1 MAKRRLLS
9 NCKIGAM
16 KRYLP
21 AIDGWF
27 SAGAAGS
34 GPEIGMMAAMTGF
47 LATLLWLAAINI
59 CLAGERMEKMVTTED
74 GLELWSQSFGQPG
87 NRPVLLIMGAMNQ
100 GVIWPEAFCRQLA
113 ERGYLVVRY
122 DHRDTGL
129 SSTVDYQ
136 ATPYRLNEL
145 SADALAIMRAHGM
158 RKATVIGL
166 SMGGYI
172 AQLLAIEHPEQVDR
186 LVLISS
192 TADQRPYM
200 AATMGQSVAGF
211 DLPGPGQALLDYI
224 RTAAARPAS
233 SAAEIEKSLL
243 DGWAVTYGG
252 SRAFPREQVTAAL
265 RLAASRA
272 PDQRAAFHHAW
283 AVAMSP
289 ERREGIK
296 LIQAPTLVIHGKY
309 DICLPL
315 AHGEYLARNIPKAR
329 LEVFDMGHSFMGAW
343 DDEILASIVAFLG
356 E

>member
-1 MAKRRLLS
+1 
-9 NCKIGAM
+9 
-16 KRYLP
+16 
-21 AIDGWF
+21 
-27 SAGAAGS
+27 
-34 GPEIGMMAAMTGF
+34 
-47 LATLLWLAAINI
+47 
-59 CLAGERMEKMVTTED
+59 MEKNVTTAD
-74 GLELWSQSFGQPG
+74 GLALWSQSFGRPG
-87 NRPVLLIMGAMNQ
+87 DRPALLIMGAMNQ

-113 ERGYLVVRY
+113 ERGYFVVRY

-129 SSTVDYQ
+129 SSTVDFQ

-145 SADALAIMRAHGM
+145 TADALAVMGAHGM
-158 RKATVIGL
+158 HKAAVIGL
-166 SMGGYI
+166 SMGGYV
-172 AQLLAIEHPEQVDR
+172 AQLLAIEHPEQVAR

-200 AATMGQSVAGF
+200 AATMGQSVASF

-224 RTAAARPAS
+224 RAAAAQPAGS
-233 SAAEIEKSLL
+233 PAEIEKSLL
-243 DGWAVTYGG
+243 DGWAVTYAG
-252 SRAFPREQVTAAL
+252 SRAFPREQVAAAL

-289 ERREGIK
+289 DRREGIK
-296 LIQAPTLVIHGKY
+296 LIRAPTLVIHGKY

-329 LEVFDMGHSFMGAW
+329 LEVFDMGHSFMGVW
-343 DDEILASIVAFLG
+343 DEEILASIVAFLG

>member
-1 MAKRRLLS
+1 
-9 NCKIGAM
+9 
-16 KRYLP
+16 
-21 AIDGWF
+21 
-27 SAGAAGS
+27 
-34 GPEIGMMAAMTGF
+34 MMAATKRF
-47 LATLLWLAAINI
+47 LAVLLVLAGINV
-59 CLAGERMEKMVTTED
+59 CLAGETMEKIVTTED
-74 GLELWSQSFGQPG
+74 GLALWSQSFGKPG
-87 NRPVLLIMGAMNQ
+87 DRPILLIMGAMNQ
-100 GVIWPEAFCRQLA
+100 GVVWPEDFCRHLA
-113 ERGYLVVRY
+113 ERGYFVVRY

-145 SADALAIMRAHGM
+145 TADALAVMRAHGM
-158 RKATVIGL
+158 QKATVIGL

-211 DLPGPGQALLDYI
+211 DLPGPGPALLDYI
-224 RTAAARPAS
+224 RAAAAQPARS
-233 SAAEIEKSLL
+233 PAEIEKSLL

-252 SRAFPREQVTAAL
+252 NRAFPREQVTAAL

-272 PDQRAAFHHAW
+272 PDQRAAFHHAF

-289 ERREGIK
+289 DRRDGIR
-296 LIQAPTLVIHGKY
+296 LIRAPTLVIHGKS

-315 AHGEYLARNIPKAR
+315 AHGEYLARNIPRAR